1 MRSSQSGQAFLA
13 AKPPGR
19 NSAMKRSELRYF
31 VLAAWRSGGNRSTNV
46 QFCTKFNRRTTVE
59 FSTEPAILPNCWL
72 AVVHWFSVVIVMFV
86 HLNWIFFKIA
96 SCNEF
101 CC

>member
-1 MRSSQSGQAFLA
+1 MYSFIQVKTPL
-13 AKPPGR
+13 KV
-19 NSAMKRSELRYF
+19 YF
-31 VLAAWRSGGNRSTNV
+31 SKGVFR
-46 QFCTKFNRRTTVE
+46 QFDVFRLGDVAEIEAQMFSFAQKFNRRTTVE

-72 AVVHWFSVVIVMFV
+72 AVVHRFSVVIVIFV
-86 HLNWIFFKIA
+86 HFNWIFFKIV